1 MKKECSFYKF
11 GKTTPIDFRI
21 ISQKIGR
28 PSHKMVVLLHSVFKL
43 LAFVIYV
50 GSSFIINSFIGCFI
64 LVMLLLSADFWIVK
78 NISGR
83 LLAGLRWWSIVTEEG
98 NLVWRYESWTPEER
112 QLAQQGESTFF
123 WIVLISQ
130 QAAWSLL
137 AFIALFK

>member
-1 MKKECSFYKF
+1 MSGGYTSIPSSDPDLPGITVENNISS
-11 GKTTPIDFRI
+11 DRI

-64 LVMLLLSADFWIVK
+64 LVMLPLSADFW
-78 NISGR
+78 
-83 LLAGLRWWSIVTEEG
+83 IVTEEG

-112 QLAQQGESTFF
+112 QLAQQG
-123 WIVLISQ
+123 
-130 QAAWSLL
+130 
-137 AFIALFK
+137 